1 MNYYN
6 HQFLLKKYA
15 ANVHQKLVSDQD
27 LIRGRRAPDL
37 GTLRPGTWDL
47 SQSSKVGP
55 KTALKF
61 NIRTLGPPTKFKSR
75 TPELPSKVL
84 KGTLGLNHSLMIF
97 FF

>member
-1 MNYYN
+1 MHYYN
-6 HQFLLKKYA
+6 HKFLLKKYA

-27 LIRGRRAPDL
+27 LISGRRAPDL
-37 GTLRPGTWDL
+37 GTLRPGT

-55 KTALKF
+55 RTALKF
-61 NIRTLGPPTKFKSR
+61 NIGTLGPPAKFKSR
-75 TPELPSKVL
+75 TPELPSKVS